1 MSIKVTYMNCN
12 QFYSCH
18 VTYIFIDGVSYY
30 LFICSVLLILLLR
43 EIYSCVS
50 RSEWLFRMTVIHPFI
65 ADCAK
70 RALIHIRY
78 LYWIRECFLYVFDF
92 YHVLFRCLDFLFF
105 FWLQHFYMENEYRCL
120 FIFIVLSLWAAIL
133 YIFVSHISGPPLY
146 LRHVFDKVQVISKF
160 DVYISFSNAHLS
172 AVAITRCLFINSIN

>member
-105 FWLQHFYMENEYRCL
+105 FGSSISTWKTSTGVCL
-120 FIFIVLSLWAAIL
+120 FSLYCRYGRQFFTFLLVILVVLRCTFVMYSIRYRSFRNLM
-133 YIFVSHISGPPLY
+133 YIFLLVMHTCQLLPLLGVY
-146 LRHVFDKVQVISKF
+146 L
-160 DVYISFSNAHLS
+160 
-172 AVAITRCLFINSIN
+172 